1 MKIHLKLAA
10 IALLATG
17 ACCARAGIIEDLL
30 AVPAIQ
36 SLLGRIPEVQATV
49 QRCADATYRAR
60 NTAICQRA
68 EEAARLANMPP
79 VLRTVLAT
87 PASAVSIGELCLAVQ
102 SGLAQNSYL
111 CAELAKADIGFK
123 ALMDQRRQT
132 TLPGAAPQP
141 ETGHG

>member
-1 MKIHLKLAA
+1 MKTHLKLAA
-10 IALLATG
+10 IALLSAG

-30 AVPAIQ
+30 ALP
-36 SLLGRIPEVQATV
+36 
-49 QRCADATYRAR
+49 
-60 NTAICQRA
+60 
-68 EEAARLANMPP
+68 
-79 VLRTVLAT
+79 RTVLAT

-102 SGLAQNSYL
+102 SGPAQNSYL